1 MKSVFQAAESTIR
14 LGNYLLQIV
23 EALHGAYHSDA
34 RSTFLTQSSIWTTQD
49 NASISQEEE
58 DPLGYKK
65 LIVSALRTLQSYY
78 NGSQTY
84 ERISTDRYGND
95 RTVQYKY
102 IGKVC

>member
-1 MKSVFQAAESTIR
+1 MQT
-14 LGNYLLQIV
+14 N
-23 EALHGAYHSDA
+23 D
-34 RSTFLTQSSIWTTQD
+34 FLTQSSIWTTQD
-49 NASISQEEE
+49 LSSGEFVNVYYNASISKEEE

-78 NGSQTY
+78 NGSETY